1 MFGPLKYILYAC
13 IIAAIGYA
21 ALYYLPNYV
30 QVQQYESKQNID
42 IKTPI
47 LLNGQ

>member
-13 IIAAIGYA
+13 ILGAIAYT
-21 ALYYLPNYV
+21 ALYYLPNYM
-30 QVQQYESKQNID
+30 QVQQYETTQNIE
-42 IKTPI
+42 IKKPI